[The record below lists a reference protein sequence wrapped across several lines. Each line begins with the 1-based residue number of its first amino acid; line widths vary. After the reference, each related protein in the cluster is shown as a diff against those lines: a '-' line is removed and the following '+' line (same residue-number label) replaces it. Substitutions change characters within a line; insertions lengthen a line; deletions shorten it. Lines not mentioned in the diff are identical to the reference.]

1 MLQGLGDK
9 SDARILIDHYL
20 MNFLPAINKIKMDLM
35 MRRKDKDGEDPPD
48 HLARIMD
55 TNIHPADYNSM

>member
-1 MLQGLGDK
+1 
-9 SDARILIDHYL
+9 

-35 MRRKDKDGEDPPD
+35 MRRKDKDGEFPD

-55 TNIHPADYNSM
+55 KDIHPADYNSM